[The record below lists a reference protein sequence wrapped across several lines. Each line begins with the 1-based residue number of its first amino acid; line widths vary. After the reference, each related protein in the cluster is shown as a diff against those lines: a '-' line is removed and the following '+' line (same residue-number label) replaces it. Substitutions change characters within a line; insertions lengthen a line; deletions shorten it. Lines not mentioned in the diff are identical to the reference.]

1 MLTAG
6 HGPRGEKVKVAFQN
20 RGGRGDGDDM
30 ENKGDKLLAMRMR
43 MTINAV
49 NSSITHRGL
58 PAPGYL
64 MFDRRQCLLDGR
76 QDLESSTP
84 LLHSGLSMGHWPL
97 VVRGKGLSDGGAH
110 LGVSTARPSRW
121 LGRSYDRMPSDTVLF
136 FTYYRRYFPVI
147 SGTMADYEERVLRYI

>member
-49 NSSITHRGL
+49 NSSVTHRGL

-84 LLHSGLSMGHWPL
+84 LLHSGL

-110 LGVSTARPSRW
+110 LGVSTARPSR
-121 LGRSYDRMPSDTVLF
+121 
-136 FTYYRRYFPVI
+136 
-147 SGTMADYEERVLRYI
+147 